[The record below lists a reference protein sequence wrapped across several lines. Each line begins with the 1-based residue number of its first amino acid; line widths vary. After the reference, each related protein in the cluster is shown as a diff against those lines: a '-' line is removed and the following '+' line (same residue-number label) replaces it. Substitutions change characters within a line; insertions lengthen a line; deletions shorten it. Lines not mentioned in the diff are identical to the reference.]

1 VNDATLRRRIGS
13 AVSIR
18 RIALYIGVGL
28 VGFCVDFGLLLLFRE
43 VFATPIW
50 VAATIAF
57 WASLAV
63 VFLSNKYLTFGA
75 RGMGHRQLVRY
86 FVLLGINYLA
96 TLGIIAVAQRIG
108 VGYQVGK
115 VAAVAVT
122 TVWNY
127 LAYQLWVFR
136 ERAVA
141 SEESP

>member
-1 VNDATLRRRIGS
+1 MNDATLRRRIGS

-43 VFATPIW
+43 VFGTPIW
-50 VAATIAF
+50 IAATIAF

>member
-43 VFATPIW
+43 VFGTPIW
-50 VAATIAF
+50 AAATIAF

>member
-1 VNDATLRRRIGS
+1 
-13 AVSIR
+13 
-18 RIALYIGVGL
+18 
-28 VGFCVDFGLLLLFRE
+28 
-43 VFATPIW
+43 
-50 VAATIAF
+50 
-57 WASLAV
+57 
-63 VFLSNKYLTFGA
+63 
-75 RGMGHRQLVRY
+75 MGHRQLVRY

>member
-13 AVSIR
+13 ALSIR

-43 VFATPIW
+43 VFGTSIW
-50 VAATIAF
+50 VATTIAF
-57 WASLAV
+57 WSSLAV

-108 VGYQVGK
+108 VGYQIGK

-136 ERAVA
+136 ERDVA